1 MATMSDWVKMF
12 SADTSWD
19 ELQDIS
25 EDYTQYCVD
34 DVRAQ
39 LEADPDVSP
48 PQREAILARL
58 RPVCR
63 ARTRE
68 TFEAGWRDLQLQ
80 RVSSND
86 TVN

>member
-1 MATMSDWVKMF
+1 M
-12 SADTSWD
+12 
-19 ELQDIS
+19 
-25 EDYTQYCVD
+25 
-34 DVRAQ
+34 RAQ

-48 PQREAILARL
+48 AQREAILARL
-58 RPVCR
+58 RPLCR

-68 TFEAGWRDLQLQ
+68 CFEAGWRDLQLQ